1 MSTINRVELINI
13 SKAFGGIKALK
24 DVSLQV
30 LPGEVHALLGENGA
44 GKSTLMK
51 VLSGAHQKDSGK
63 IFIDGQEVHIKS
75 TADSKRLGIGI
86 IYQEF
91 SLVPNLSVSENIFLN
106 RFNQDFW
113 VHWKEMAQKSSKLIQ
128 RLGFNINPLEKV
140 SSLSIAE
147 QQIVEIAKALSEEVK
162 VLILD
167 EPSAVL
173 GSKDIEKLFDIIR
186 GLKEQGV
193 SIIYISHHLSEIFTI
208 ADRVTVIKDGSTVE
222 SHYIHETNKD
232 SLIALMLGRPF
243 GNMFE
248 ERNVK
253 LGNEVFSAQNIHY
266 KNRVKDVSFSIRS
279 GEVLGMAG
287 LVGSGRTETAEAIF
301 AAIKKDQGILK
312 LNGDVVK
319 SNSPS
324 NSIDLGI
331 GMVNEDRKQKGV
343 LLSLPVSQN
352 ITLTNLRS
360 ISNTFGFI
368 SKKRENKIADDLIAK
383 LQIKVSNRKMYV
395 GNLSGGNQQKVAIAK
410 WINRGSRFL
419 IVDEPTRGVDVGAKV
434 EIYRLINELA
444 ERGIAILVIS
454 SETAELMGL
463 CDRIMVLKDG
473 SVQGTLLKNEFSEE
487 QILRLAIGVNQ
498 KAI

>member
-1 MSTINRVELINI
+1 MKTINRVELLNI
-13 SKAFGGIKALK
+13 AKAFGGVKALK
-24 DVSLQV
+24 AVSLQV

-51 VLSGAHQKDSGK
+51 VLSGAHQKDSGN
-63 IFIDGQEVHIKS
+63 IFIEGEEVNIKS
-75 TADSKRLGIGI
+75 TSDSKKLGIGI

-91 SLVPNLSVSENIFLN
+91 SLVPDLSVSENIFLN
-106 RFNQDFW
+106 RFNDDTW
-113 VHWKEMAQKSSKLIQ
+113 VHWKEMAQKSSELIQ
-128 RLGFNINPLEKV
+128 SLGFSIDPLQKV
-140 SSLSIAE
+140 GSLSVAE
-147 QQIVEIAKALSEEVK
+147 QQIVEIAKALSEKVK

-173 GSKDIEKLFDIIR
+173 GSKDVKKLFDIIR

-193 SIIYISHHLSEIFTI
+193 SIIYISHHMSEIFTI
-208 ADRVTVIKDGSTVE
+208 ADRVTVIKDGTTVE

-232 SLIALMLGRPF
+232 SLIALMLGRTL

-248 ERNVK
+248 ERKVK
-253 LGNEVFSAQNIHY
+253 LGEEVVSAQNINY
-266 KNRVKDVSFSIRS
+266 KNRVKDVSLSIRA
-279 GEVLGMAG
+279 GEVLGLAG

-301 AAIKKDQGILK
+301 AAVKKD
-312 LNGDVVK
+312 NGTVNLYNKELK

-324 NSIDLGI
+324 DSVRLGI

-343 LLSLPVSQN
+343 LLSLSVVQN

-360 ISNTFGFI
+360 ISNRFGFI
-368 SKKRENKIADDLIAK
+368 IKKREDKIVDDLIHK
-383 LQIKVSNRKMYV
+383 LKIKVANKEMFV

-410 WINRGSRFL
+410 WVNRGCRFL

-434 EIYRLINELA
+434 EIYKLINELA
-444 ERGIAILVIS
+444 EKGIAILVIS

-463 CDRIMVLKDG
+463 CDRIMVMKDG
-473 SVQGTLLKNEFSEE
+473 SIQGTLLKNEFSEE
-487 QILRLAIGVNQ
+487 QILRLAIGL
-498 KAI
+498 KH

>member
-1 MSTINRVELINI
+1 MAGMNTINRVELLNI
-13 SKAFGGIKALK
+13 TKSFGGVRALK

-51 VLSGAHQKDSGK
+51 ILSGANQKDSGN
-63 IFIDGQEVHIKS
+63 IYIDGHEVNIRS
-75 TADSKRLGIGI
+75 TADSKKLGIGI

-91 SLVPNLSVSENIFLN
+91 SLVPDLSVAENIFLHQ
-106 RFNQDFW
+106 FNHDIW
-113 VHWKEMAQKSSKLIQ
+113 VHWKRMTHKASELIQ
-128 RLGFNINPLEKV
+128 RLGFTIDPLQKV

-147 QQIVEIAKALSEEVK
+147 QQIVEIAKALSEEVR

-173 GSKDIEKLFDIIR
+173 GTRDIGKLFDIIR

-193 SIIYISHHLSEIFTI
+193 SIIYISHHLSEIFSI
-208 ADRVTVIKDGSTVE
+208 ADRVTVIKDGSTVG
-222 SHYIHETNKD
+222 SHFINQTDKD
-232 SLIALMLGRPF
+232 SLIALMLGRTL
-243 GNMFE
+243 GNMFA
-248 ERNVK
+248 ERNVNT
-253 LGNEVFSAQNIHY
+253 GDEIVSAQNICY
-266 KNRVKDVSFSIRS
+266 QNRVKDVSFSIRA
-279 GEVLGMAG
+279 GEVLGFAG

-301 AAIKKDQGILK
+301 AAIKKSHGTIK
-312 LNGDVVK
+312 LNHELVK
-319 SNSPS
+319 SDSPS
-324 NSIDLGI
+324 DSIDLGI

-360 ISNTFGFI
+360 ISNIFGFI
-368 SKKRENKIADDLIAK
+368 IRKRENKIADDLIAK
-383 LQIKVSNRKMYV
+383 LKIKVADREMLV

-410 WINRGSRFL
+410 WVNRGSRFL

-434 EIYRLINELA
+434 EIYTLINELA
-444 ERGIAILVIS
+444 EKGVAILLIS

-463 CDRIMVLKDG
+463 CDRIIVMKNG
-473 SVQGTLLKNEFSEE
+473 AVQGSLLKSEFSEE
-487 QILRLAIGVNQ
+487 QILRLAIGV
-498 KAI
+498 K

>member
-1 MSTINRVELINI
+1 MSTINRVELLNI
-13 SKAFGGIKALK
+13 AKAFGGVKALK

-51 VLSGAHQKDSGK
+51 VLSGAHQKDSGN
-63 IFIDGQEVHIKS
+63 IFIDGQKVHIKS
-75 TADSKRLGIGI
+75 TADSKKLGIGI

-91 SLVPNLSVSENIFLN
+91 SLVPDLSVSENIFLN

-113 VHWKEMAQKSSKLIQ
+113 VHWKEMAQKASELIQ
-128 RLGFNINPLEKV
+128 RLGFNINPLQKV

-147 QQIVEIAKALSEEVK
+147 QQIIEIAKALSEEVK

-222 SHYIHETNKD
+222 SHYIHETDKD
-232 SLIALMLGRPF
+232 SLIALMLGRTL

-253 LGNEVFSAQNIHY
+253 LGDEVVSAQNIHY
-266 KNRVKDVSFSIRS
+266 KNRVKDVSFSIRA
-279 GEVLGMAG
+279 GEVLGLAG
-287 LVGSGRTETAEAIF
+287 LVGSGRTETAEAVF
-301 AAIKKDQGILK
+301 AAIKKNQGTIR
-312 LNGDVVK
+312 LNGEVVK

-360 ISNTFGFI
+360 ISNPFGFI
-368 SKKRENKIADDLIAK
+368 SKKCENKIADDLIAK
-383 LQIKVSNRKMYV
+383 LKIKVSNREMFV

-410 WINRGSRFL
+410 WVNRGSRFL

-434 EIYRLINELA
+434 EIYSLINELA
-444 ERGIAILVIS
+444 EKGIAILVIS

-463 CDRIMVLKDG
+463 CDRIMVMKNG

-487 QILRLAIGVNQ
+487 QILRLAIGV
-498 KAI
+498 K

>member
-1 MSTINRVELINI
+1 MNIINRVELLNI
-13 SKAFGGIKALK
+13 AKAFGGVKALK

-51 VLSGAHQKDSGK
+51 VLSGAHQKDSGN
-63 IFIDGQEVHIKS
+63 IFIDGQEVHIRN
-75 TADSKRLGIGI
+75 TADSKKLGIGI

-91 SLVPNLSVSENIFLN
+91 SLVPDLSVAENIFLN
-106 RFNQDFW
+106 QFEQNFW
-113 VHWKEMAQKSSKLIQ
+113 VHWKLMTQKATGLIQ
-128 RLGFNINPLEKV
+128 SLGFEINPLQKV

-147 QQIVEIAKALSEEVK
+147 QQIVEIAKALSEKVR

-173 GSKDIEKLFDIIR
+173 GTKDIEKLFDILR

-193 SIIYISHHLSEIFTI
+193 SIIYISHHLSEIFSI
-208 ADRVTVIKDGSTVE
+208 ADRVTVIKDGSTVA
-222 SHYIHETNKD
+222 SHYIHETDKD
-232 SLIALMLGRPF
+232 SLIALMLGRTL
-243 GNMFE
+243 GNMFA
-248 ERNVK
+248 ERNVEP
-253 LGNEVFSAQNIHY
+253 GDEVVSAQNITY
-266 KNRVKDVSFSIRS
+266 KNKVKDVSFSIRS
-279 GEVLGMAG
+279 GEVLGLAG
-287 LVGSGRTETAEAIF
+287 LVGSGRTETAEAVF
-301 AAIKKDQGILK
+301 AAIKKEQGTLR
-312 LNGDVVK
+312 LNGEVVK

-324 NSIDLGI
+324 DSIDLGM

-360 ISNTFGFI
+360 ISNIFGFI
-368 SKKRENKIADDLIAK
+368 IRKRENKIADDLIAK
-383 LQIKVSNRKMYV
+383 LKIKAANREMLV

-410 WINRGSRFL
+410 WISRGSRFL

-434 EIYRLINELA
+434 EIYSLINELA
-444 ERGIAILVIS
+444 EKGVAILVIS

-463 CDRIMVLKDG
+463 CDRIMVMKNG
-473 SVQGTLLKNEFSEE
+473 SVQETLLKNEFSEE
-487 QILRLAIGVNQ
+487 QILRLAIGDQ
-498 KAI
+498 

>member
-1 MSTINRVELINI
+1 MNIINRVELLNI
-13 SKAFGGIKALK
+13 AKAFGGVKALK

-63 IFIDGQEVHIKS
+63 IYIDGQEVHIRS
-75 TADSKRLGIGI
+75 TADSKKLGIGI

-91 SLVPNLSVSENIFLN
+91 SLVPDLSVAENIFLHQFN
-106 RFNQDFW
+106 RDFW
-113 VHWKEMAQKSSKLIQ
+113 VHWKRMTQKASELIQ
-128 RLGFNINPLEKV
+128 RLGFAIDPLQKV

-147 QQIVEIAKALSEEVK
+147 QQIVEIAKALSEKVK

-193 SIIYISHHLSEIFTI
+193 SIIYISHHLSEIFSI

-222 SHYIHETNKD
+222 SHYIHETDKD
-232 SLIALMLGRPF
+232 SLIALMLGRTL

-248 ERNVK
+248 GRNINPGEEIV
-253 LGNEVFSAQNIHY
+253 SARNINY
-266 KNRVKDVSFSIRS
+266 KNRVKDVTFSIRS
-279 GEVLGMAG
+279 GEVLGLAG
-287 LVGSGRTETAEAIF
+287 LVGSGRTETAEAVF
-301 AAIKKDQGILK
+301 AAIRKDQGTIK
-312 LNGDVVK
+312 LNGVAVK
-319 SNSPS
+319 SGSPS
-324 NSIDLGI
+324 DSIGLGI

-352 ITLTNLRS
+352 ITITNLRS
-360 ISNTFGFI
+360 ISNIFGFI
-368 SKKRENKIADDLIAK
+368 NRKRANKIADDLIAK
-383 LQIKVSNRKMYV
+383 LKIKAADREMLV

-410 WINRGSRFL
+410 WISRGSRFL
-419 IVDEPTRGVDVGAKV
+419 IIDEPTRGVDVGAKV
-434 EIYRLINELA
+434 EIYSLINELA
-444 ERGIAILVIS
+444 EKGVAILVIS

-463 CDRIMVLKDG
+463 CDRIMVMKNG

-487 QILRLAIGVNQ
+487 QILRLAIGAQ
-498 KAI
+498 